1 MAGDYAANGALRESL
16 AAIETGPLERIEKVE
31 TTLLTEFHKYAQ
43 ASERRMMATEVVS
56 HNLSERVAA
65 IEIRVRELERKR

>member
-1 MAGDYAANGALRESL
+1 MANDYATKTDLGEVKTEL
-16 AAIETGPLERIEKVE
+16 LERIEKVE

-43 ASERRMMATEVVS
+43 ASERRMLATEVVT

-65 IEIRVRELERKR
+65 IETRVRELERKR